1 MGDTDWDCRPFG
13 KAAVGTGP
21 FRFANR
27 NQDGCQV
34 CGTGGGTRQT
44 FLSRNAVRYKL
55 VFLLSFAYA
64 FDMYLFCLPKLS
76 TMFALSDGAT
86 FLLDFEQG
94 AVRMIA
100 GG

>member
-1 MGDTDWDCRPFG
+1 M
-13 KAAVGTGP
+13 
-21 FRFANR
+21 
-27 NQDGCQV
+27 
-34 CGTGGGTRQT
+34 
-44 FLSRNAVRYKL
+44 RYKL

-64 FDMYLFCLPKLS
+64 FDVYLFCLPELS
-76 TMFALSDGAT
+76 TMFALSDEAT